1 MININLL
8 PEELKK
14 QRVVLPKGLFAL
26 GGAILIVLLSLWLS
40 SVSASYEKTKQTS
53 DDLENRWQRILEL
66 KNEYGKYKK
75 TLKSLEKRSMVVNY
89 LMADRIN
96 WAQKLNELSSVLIDG
111 IWLNEIN
118 INSTTL
124 SIEGSVYSKEGREE
138 AIVGNFMNDIKN
150 NKTFFADFSDVE
162 LKIIKRQI
170 KDVEHIS
177 FVLFC
182 RLKQKEVIEEENE
195 S

>member
-14 QRVVLPKGLFAL
+14 QRVVLPKGLFIL

-40 SVSASYEKTKQTS
+40 SVSSSYQKTKKAS
-53 DDLENRWQRILEL
+53 DDLENKWQRILKL
-66 KNEYGKYKK
+66 KNEYGKHKK
-75 TLKSLEKRSMVVNY
+75 TLKALEKRAMVVNY
-89 LMADRIN
+89 LMADRIH
-96 WAQKLNELSSVLIDG
+96 WSQKLNELSNLLIDG
-111 IWLNEIN
+111 IWLNELN
-118 INSTTL
+118 INTTTL
-124 SIEGSVYSKEGREE
+124 SIEGSVYAKNGREE
-138 AIVGNFMNDIKN
+138 AIVGTFMNDIKN
-150 NKTFFADFSDVE
+150 DESFFSDFRDIE

-182 RLKQKEVIEEENE
+182 HLKQKEVLEEENE